1 MQLKKGMTIMK
12 ISKKYLSII
21 ILALFVLTTG
31 CSSSKS
37 ADSVQ
42 NTNAETDS
50 NLNVTDLSGH
60 TLLIYC
66 GAGMTKPFQEIADAF
81 KAETGCE
88 MQVTYGNA
96 AQIQSQINTSQS
108 GDFFIAGSENDLEP
122 VKEVVTSKKSLV
134 KHIPVLA
141 VQSGNPKNIK
151 GLSSLADPGISLV
164 LGDAESTPIGKIS
177 DKALKDLG
185 IFEKVN
191 IISRSAT
198 APAIFM
204 AVSTKECD
212 AVIVWKENVDVN
224 SAEIV
229 NTTDLDNYI
238 KTIPA
243 AMLTY
248 ASDKE
253 ADETFSAF
261 LDGDTAKEIWQEYG
275 YELA

>member
-1 MQLKKGMTIMK
+1 MKGM
-12 ISKKYLSII
+12 I
-21 ILALFVLTTG
+21 ILKNLKRCLSLLLVALFILTTG
-31 CSSSKS
+31 CSSSKP
-37 ADSVQ
+37 AEQAQ
-42 NTNAETDS
+42 NPTAETE
-50 NLNVTDLSGH
+50 LNENAADLSGH

-81 KAETGCE
+81 KAETGCD

-96 AQIQSQINTSQS
+96 AQIQSQINTSQT

-122 VKEVVTSKKSLV
+122 VKEVVDSTKSLV

-151 GLSSLADPGISLV
+151 GLSSLADPGISIV

-204 AVSTKECD
+204 ALSTKECD
-212 AVIVWKENVDVN
+212 AVIVWKENVDVS

-229 NTTDLDNYI
+229 DTTDLDNYI

-243 AMLTY
+243 AVLTY
-248 ASDKE
+248 SSDKE
-253 ADETFSAF
+253 ADEAFLEF
-261 LDGDTAKEIWQEYG
+261 LDGDTAKGIWQKYG

>member
-1 MQLKKGMTIMK
+1 MKGM
-12 ISKKYLSII
+12 I
-21 ILALFVLTTG
+21 ILKNLKRCLSLLLVALFILTTG
-31 CSSSKS
+31 CSSSKP
-37 ADSVQ
+37 AEQAQ
-42 NTNAETDS
+42 NPTAETE
-50 NLNVTDLSGH
+50 LNENAADLSGH

-81 KAETGCE
+81 KAETGCD

-122 VKEVVTSKKSLV
+122 VKEVVDSTKSLV

-151 GLSSLADPGISLV
+151 GLSSLADPGISIV

-204 AVSTKECD
+204 ALSTKECD
-212 AVIVWKENVDVN
+212 AVIVWKENVDVS

-229 NTTDLDNYI
+229 DTTDLDNYI

-243 AMLTY
+243 AVLTY
-248 ASDKE
+248 SSDKE
-253 ADETFSAF
+253 ADEAFLEF
-261 LDGDTAKEIWQEYG
+261 LDGDTAKGIWQKYG

>member
-1 MQLKKGMTIMK
+1 MKGM
-12 ISKKYLSII
+12 I
-21 ILALFVLTTG
+21 ILKNLKRCLSLLLVALFILTTG
-31 CSSSKS
+31 CSSSKP
-37 ADSVQ
+37 AEQAQ
-42 NTNAETDS
+42 NPTAETES
-50 NLNVTDLSGH
+50 NENAADLSGH

-81 KAETGCE
+81 KAETGCD

-96 AQIQSQINTSQS
+96 AQIQSQINTSQT

-122 VKEVVTSKKSLV
+122 VKEVVDSTKSLV

-141 VQSGNPKNIK
+141 VQLGNPKNIK
-151 GLSSLADPGISLV
+151 GLSSLADPGISIV

-204 AVSTKECD
+204 ALSTKECD
-212 AVIVWKENVDVN
+212 AVIVWKENVDVS

-229 NTTDLDNYI
+229 DTTDLDNYI

-243 AMLTY
+243 AVLTY
-248 ASDKE
+248 SSDKE
-253 ADETFSAF
+253 ADEAFLEF
-261 LDGDTAKEIWQEYG
+261 LDGDTAKGIWQKYG